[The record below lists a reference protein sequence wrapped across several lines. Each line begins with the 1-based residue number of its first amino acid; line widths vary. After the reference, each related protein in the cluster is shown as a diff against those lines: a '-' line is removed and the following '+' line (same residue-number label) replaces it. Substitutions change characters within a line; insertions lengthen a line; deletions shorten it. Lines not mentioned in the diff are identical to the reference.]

1 MKNCLSSCC
10 SSDSVSIADAL
21 PLLCRRC
28 TVGGKAVFSSER
40 VVIIVGG
47 GGCRRR
53 GGDGGGGGW
62 YCGGGGGG
70 GGWKCGGGGGGGGG
84 GVSWNIASVG
94 TMSEGGSCWIFSR
107 MSGGRIVAMYE
118 ESSGRLG
125 TLD

>member
-1 MKNCLSSCC
+1 M
-10 SSDSVSIADAL
+10 VGVVDAL
-21 PLLCRRC
+21 VVMV
-28 TVGGKAVFSSER
+28 VG
-40 VVIIVGG
+40 VVDIVVVGVVG
-47 GGCRRR
+47 VVGIVVV
-53 GGDGGGGGW
+53 
-62 YCGGGGGG
+62 
-70 GGWKCGGGGGGGGG
+70 GGGGGG